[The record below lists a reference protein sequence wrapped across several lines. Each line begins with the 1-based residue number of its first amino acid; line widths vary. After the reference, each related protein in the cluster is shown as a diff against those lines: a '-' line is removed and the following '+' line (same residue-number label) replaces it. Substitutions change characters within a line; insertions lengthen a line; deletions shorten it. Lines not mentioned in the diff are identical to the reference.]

1 MHDKTLLKIAITFS
15 IIGLIVLFFISDKIE
30 VDEITIDK
38 LDEMEIGKTVKIKGY
53 VENVNNL
60 EKVAFLKIAQEKT
73 ETVSIVLFKEEN
85 ISLEQGDYVEVVG
98 EVEEFEGKKEI
109 IGNLVKRI

>member
-1 MHDKTLLKIAITFS
+1 MKDKTLLKTAISFS
-15 IIGLIVLFFISDKIE
+15 IIGLIVLFFYSDKIE
-30 VDEITIDK
+30 VDEITIEK

-53 VENVNNL
+53 VEDVTNL
-60 EKVAFLKIAQEKT
+60 EKVAFLRIAQEKT

-85 ISLEQGDYVEVVG
+85 ISLEKGDYVEVTG
-98 EVEEFEGKKEI
+98 EIEEYEGEKEI

>member
-1 MHDKTLLKIAITFS
+1 MNDSVLLKIAISFS
-15 IIGLIVLFFISDKIE
+15 IIGLIILFFISDKIE
-30 VDEITIDK
+30 IDEITIDK

-53 VENVNNL
+53 VESVTNL
-60 EKVAFLKIAQEKT
+60 EKVAFLRIAQEKT

-85 ISLEQGDYVEVVG
+85 ISLESGDYVEIIG
-98 EVEEFEGKKEI
+98 EVEDYEGEKEI

>member
-30 VDEITIDK
+30 VDEITIDR
-38 LDEMEIGKTVKIKGY
+38 LDEMEIGNTVKIKGY

-73 ETVSIVLFKEEN
+73 ETVSIILFKEEN
-85 ISLEQGDYVEVVG
+85 ISLEPGDYVEVVG
-98 EVEEFEGKKEI
+98 EVEEYEGEKEI

>member
-15 IIGLIVLFFISDKIE
+15 IIGLIALFFISDKIE

-60 EKVAFLKIAQEKT
+60 EKVAFLRIAQEKT

-85 ISLEQGDYVEVVG
+85 ISLEKGDYVEVTG
-98 EVEEFEGKKEI
+98 EVEDYEGKKEI
-109 IGNLVKRI
+109 IGNLIKRI